1 MKKNMP
7 PCSPAEQGTWQN
19 PCLQY
24 FISLPGCQTQ
34 APFDASM
41 LVWFRKRI
49 TMDILNEANEYMLE
63 HEDDGGPMPPSPC
76 EHSLPAGHFPPE
88 RDKGKAGIYRKR
100 INTGRIE

>member
-1 MKKNMP
+1 
-7 PCSPAEQGTWQN
+7 
-19 PCLQY
+19 
-24 FISLPGCQTQ
+24 
-34 APFDASM
+34 
-41 LVWFRKRI
+41 
-49 TMDILNEANEYMLE
+49 MDILNEANEYMLE